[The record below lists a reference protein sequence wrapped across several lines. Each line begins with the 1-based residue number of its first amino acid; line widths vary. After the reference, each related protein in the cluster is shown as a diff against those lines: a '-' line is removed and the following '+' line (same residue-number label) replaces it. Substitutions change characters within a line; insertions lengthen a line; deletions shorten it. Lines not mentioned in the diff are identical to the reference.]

1 MSSCNT
7 AVQEGD
13 AMGTEP
19 GQTDVQMEG
28 LDLFVQVLS
37 AKGSLNVTI
46 TQTNSVL
53 KSFKAQH
60 RGPVHSHLSFSVCLL
75 KELTLH

>member
-37 AKGSLNVTI
+37 AN
-46 TQTNSVL
+46 
-53 KSFKAQH
+53 A
-60 RGPVHSHLSFSVCLL
+60 
-75 KELTLH
+75 